1 MSGPTGSGPV
11 SAPRSRSNAYAFA
24 LVITVPLTVALG
36 IWDRLIVAEDAT
48 ASGALTA
55 ARIHIEQ
62 VTSLRRDTRKTHVA
76 LLESWLAPVDERAAR
91 KPALDKLLGTVRT
104 AHAEFQALPATSSEE
119 GPIRERLGAA
129 HQSWSGLTSATLAQG
144 RGPDRLSLH

>member
-91 KPALDKLLGTVRT
+91 KPALHRGRR
-104 AHAEFQALPATSSEE
+104 ASPA
-119 GPIRERLGAA
+119 GACPIRRAA
-129 HQSWSGLTSATLAQG
+129 WRKAPARRT
-144 RGPDRLSLH
+144 